1 MRRLARLQLASIS
14 FAWRILS
21 AYPTSFPASDRRADS
36 GEALQREWVRYAT
49 LAASSHNTQCWKFK
63 LDDRLIKILPDL
75 SRRCPAVDPD
85 DHHLFVSLG
94 CATENLLQAASAN
107 GFQGHVDLDTTA
119 GAVVTISLEATRPV
133 DSPLYDAIPER
144 QCTRAEFDSKPVSSD
159 ALRMLEQAG
168 RGDGV
173 DALLFTGRDPM
184 ERLLEFVVAANTAQ
198 MSDRA
203 FVEELKAWIRFNEGE
218 AVRTGDGLFA
228 GSTGNPSTQRW
239 VGSPLFDLFYRT
251 HSENDKYAKQIRSS
265 AGIAIIVSDA
275 SDKAHWVEAGR
286 CYQRFALRAASL
298 GIRNALINQPVE
310 VAAMRPRFAAHLG
323 VGDRRPDLIVRF
335 GYGPEMPR
343 SLRRPLDAV
352 IL

>member
-1 MRRLARLQLASIS
+1 LQ
-14 FAWRILS
+14 
-21 AYPTSFPASDRRADS
+21 
-36 GEALQREWVRYAT
+36 ALQREWVRYAT

-63 LDDRLIKILPDL
+63 LGERLITILPDV

-107 GFQGHVDLDTTA
+107 GFRGHVDFDTKA
-119 GAVVTISLEATRPV
+119 GEVVTVNLEGTRPV
-133 DSPLYDAIPER
+133 GSPLYDAIPER
-144 QCTRAEFDSKPVSSD
+144 QCTRAEYDGKPVSSD
-159 ALRMLEQAG
+159 ALRLLARAG

-173 DALLFTGRDPM
+173 DVLMLTGRDHM
-184 ERLLEFVVAANTAQ
+184 ESVLEFVLAGNAAQ

-228 GSTGNPSTQRW
+228 GASGSPSVPRW
-239 VGSPLFDLFYRT
+239 IGSPLFDWYFTVR
-251 HSENDKYAKQIRSS
+251 SENDKYAKQIRSS
-265 AGIAIIVSDA
+265 AGIAVIA
-275 SDKAHWVEAGR
+275 SELNDKEHWVNAGR
-286 CYQRFALRAASL
+286 CYERLALQATVL
-298 GIRNALINQPVE
+298 GIRTALVNQPVE
-310 VAAMRPRFAAHLG
+310 VATMRPRFAAHLG
-323 VGDRRPDLIVRF
+323 IGDRRPDLVVRF
-335 GYGPEMPR
+335 GYGPQMPR